1 MYETQ
6 SFRTDSP
13 RDDISIFERPRT
25 VLLNDTHW
33 LYIQNRYH
41 LSPRELQVARLVC
54 SGFNNEEIAHSLK
67 IKNGTVKTHLRNIY
81 RRIRVRNKITM
92 LLKFVGEAA
101 KFAVKSQTA
110 PPVPL
115 LDTRKPKSHLPKSL

>member
-6 SFRTDSP
+6 TFRTDNP
-13 RDDISIFERPRT
+13 RDESSIFERPRT

-41 LSPRELQVARLVC
+41 LSPRELEVARLVC
-54 SGFNNEEIAHSLK
+54 SGFNNEEIADSLK

-101 KFAVKSQTA
+101 KFAVKSQTV
-110 PPVPL
+110 PPAEL
-115 LDTRKPKSHLPKSL
+115 LDTHKPKSHLPKSL

>member
-6 SFRTDSP
+6 SFRIDNP
-13 RDDISIFERPRT
+13 RDESSIFERPRT

-33 LYIQNRYH
+33 LFIQNRYH
-41 LSPRELQVARLVC
+41 LSPRELQVAQLVC
-54 SGFNNEEIAHSLK
+54 SGLNNEEIAVSLK

-110 PPVPL
+110 PPAGL
-115 LDTRKPKSHLPKSL
+115 LDTHKPKSHLPKSL